1 MGHVTHSRC
10 SVISL
15 FWLYREAT
23 PSTARLDGSHHHY
36 DIHSQFVRWLIK
48 FDIKC
53 DLNEAWENVLSS
65 ILRDKLSLK
74 YFVVTKSLALDRA
87 ICFNKSKSYFGFHTN
102 INSGNLAVVA
112 WIEYRAEVTQLLH
125 TLHDF
130 TFIGQL
136 ILLLSRHF
144 IQVGSFF
151 WFS

>member
-1 MGHVTHSRC
+1 M
-10 SVISL
+10 
-15 FWLYREAT
+15 
-23 PSTARLDGSHHHY
+23 P
-36 DIHSQFVRWLIK
+36 
-48 FDIKC
+48 
-53 DLNEAWENVLSS
+53 S
-65 ILRDKLSLK
+65 ILKDKLSLK
-74 YFVVTKSLALDRA
+74 YFVVIKSLALDRA

-136 ILLLSRHF
+136 ILLLLSRHF

-151 WFS
+151 PFS